1 MIQLTQL
8 VSKKLSEYDY
18 QIYKEFE
25 EEKHDIIFT
34 EDMVVYVFPEN
45 TLGIS
50 FQATAKADV
59 VANNVMILN
68 EIPEVMDI
76 EIMDSFIYNTNNE
89 VVQGEKA
96 YELVENSIRQ
106 AAINEFVQQQMYKNL
121 LKDVEC
127 HSC

>member
-1 MIQLTQL
+1 MSRLAKL

-34 EDMVVYVFPEN
+34 EDMVVYIFPEN

-76 EIMDSFIYNTNNE
+76 EIMDSFIYNTKNE
-89 VVQGEKA
+89 VVQGDEA
-96 YELVENSIRQ
+96 YEIVENSIRQ
-106 AAINEFVQQQMYKNL
+106 AAINEYVRQQIYKNL
-121 LKDVEC
+121 LEDVEC

>member
-1 MIQLTQL
+1 MGHLTRL

-25 EEKHDIIFT
+25 EDEHDIIFT
-34 EDMVVYVFPEN
+34 EDMVVYIFPEN

-50 FQATAKADV
+50 FQATAKADI

-76 EIMDSFIYNTNNE
+76 EIMDSFIYNTKNE
-89 VVQGEKA
+89 VIQGNEA

-106 AAINEFVQQQMYKNL
+106 EAINEYVRQQIYKNL
-121 LKDVEC
+121 LEDVEC

>member
-1 MIQLTQL
+1 MTQLTQL

-34 EDMVVYVFPEN
+34 EDMVIYVFPEN
-45 TLGIS
+45 TIGIS
-50 FQATAKADV
+50 FQATAKADT

-76 EIMDSFIYNTNNE
+76 EIMESFIYNTKNE
-89 VVQGEKA
+89 VVQGDAA
-96 YELVENSIRQ
+96 YDLVEQSLKQ
-106 AAINEFVQQQMYKNL
+106 SAINEYVRQQVYKNL
-121 LKDVEC
+121 LEEVEC